1 MVDIEF
7 MVQFLVLAY
16 SHDHPELIE
25 NRGNIELLRRAAAA
39 GLITADEARSVGDA
53 YRRYRQ
59 LQHEIRLNDAERARV
74 PHATVAAEAE
84 AVRALWQKLL
94 PGHP

>member
-1 MVDIEF
+1 M
-7 MVQFLVLAY
+7 
-16 SHDHPELIE
+16 
-25 NRGNIELLRRAAAA
+25 
-39 GLITADEARSVGDA
+39 GDA